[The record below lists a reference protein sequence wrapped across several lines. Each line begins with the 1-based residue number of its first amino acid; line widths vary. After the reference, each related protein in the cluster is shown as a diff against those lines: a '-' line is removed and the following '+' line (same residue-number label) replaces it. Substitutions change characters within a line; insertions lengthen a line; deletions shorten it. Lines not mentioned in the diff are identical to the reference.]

1 MDRRWARR
9 GRAGVVLAAAALLV
23 GAVTPAPATAA
34 PTQVCEAGSTPAS
47 PVAGD
52 LVVNQGCV
60 ASDLVV
66 GGDVHVLTGVADVTL
81 GGLTVAGD
89 LHVAP
94 FVSWLQVEGST
105 FGGRVV
111 LARSGLVVLR
121 HVEVAGDVRMDG
133 PGTVAVEDSTVRG
146 DVHGQIAS
154 FAVWRSRLFG
164 GVDLVASDG
173 EDTPIAYLRGTW
185 VGGWV
190 QLRHGRPLFVAST
203 FADGVRL
210 VDVRGGEV
218 CASSVGTDVELIG
231 VRGAPEALRLGGR
244 ALNGSCA
251 GGPTV
256 NPVRVAGTV
265 RVLDGTGPPVV
276 LDALRV
282 GYHLECT
289 GNAAPPTL
297 GDVVVLGT
305 RSGQCA

>member
-1 MDRRWARR
+1 MSVRGARR
-9 GRAGVVLAAAALLV
+9 AAGVVLALLLV
-23 GAVTPAPATAA
+23 AAGPGAASAA
-34 PTQVCEAGSTPAS
+34 PTQVCEQGVTPVS
-47 PVAGD
+47 PAPGDVVVA
-52 LVVNQGCV
+52 QGCV
-60 ASDLVV
+60 APGLVV
-66 GGDVHVLTGVADVTL
+66 RGDVHVLTGVEDVTL
-81 GGLTVAGD
+81 AGLRVDGD
-89 LHVAP
+89 VHVAP
-94 FVSWLQVEGST
+94 SVSWLQVEDARV
-105 FGGRVV
+105 GGDVV

-121 HVEVAGDVRMDG
+121 QVEVAGDVRMDG

-154 FAVWRSRLFG
+154 FGVWRSRLFG
-164 GVDLVASDG
+164 GVDLVATDG
-173 EDTPIAYLRGTW
+173 EDTATAHLRGTW

-190 QLRHGRPLFVAST
+190 QLRHGRPSFVAST
-203 FADGVRL
+203 FAGGVRL

-218 CASSVGTDVELIG
+218 CASSVGTDVELVG
-231 VRGAPEALRLGGR
+231 VRGEPEALRLGGR

-282 GYHLECT
+282 GYHLGCT